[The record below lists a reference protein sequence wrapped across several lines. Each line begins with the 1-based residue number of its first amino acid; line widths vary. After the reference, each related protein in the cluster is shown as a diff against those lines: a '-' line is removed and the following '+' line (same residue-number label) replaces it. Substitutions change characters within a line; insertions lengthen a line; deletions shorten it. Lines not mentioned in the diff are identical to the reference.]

1 MQTKQNLIKL
11 FNVLTNAAT
20 FGSPIF
26 KYKVLKNLK
35 VIDNEIE
42 ILKAIE
48 KEMEEGI
55 KDFAEAKNAFIMKYG
70 TPDSDKD
77 GMYIIKP
84 TDPDFET
91 VVSEIKKLEEEHK
104 DSLSQYVH
112 KVQEYNLLL
121 AEDFEPDF
129 EFIEIDIELIP
140 NEVEDIKTLMD
151 FNIIK

>member
-35 VIDNEIE
+35 VIDDEIE

-55 KDFAEAKNAFIMKYG
+55 KDFAEARNALISKYG
-70 TPDSDKD
+70 TPDEKGIITISPSDPNFD
-77 GMYIIKP
+77 
-84 TDPDFET
+84 E
-91 VVSEIKKLEEEHK
+91 VSKRMNELADEHK
-104 DSLSQYVH
+104 EALDIYNT
-112 KVQEYNLLL
+112 KAIEYNSLLT
-121 AEDFEPDF
+121 EEFEPEF